1 MEDSLEPAV
10 AMSLVTKWKS
20 NECGELYIFEVC
32 PEYIGSE
39 QIDFCLRVFPG
50 VGRKAR
56 FVRAAIRKKFLFAP
70 AGFSGN
76 LRKEAA

>member
-1 MEDSLEPAV
+1 MEDSLGLAA
-10 AMSLVTKWKS
+10 AMSWVTKWKNNKS
-20 NECGELYIFEVC
+20 RKLYIFEIRS
-32 PEYIGSE
+32 EDISGE
-39 QIDFCLRVFPG
+39 QIDFSFRVFPG
-50 VGRKAR
+50 VGCKAR